1 MEITIWCL
9 HIMSHA
15 LVIES
20 YVPEGVANFTESIY
34 ISEVTGGSQELTVL
48 KAEISL
54 TGKNWQKHP
63 IVTGPVAPCV
73 LGTSSHPNGCGAPR
87 DICPK
92 WGLFL
97 QQQGKFPSVKGCSS
111 HPVPSISSGPRH
123 GLSPV

>member
-54 TGKNWQKHP
+54 TGKNWHIP
-63 IVTGPVAPCV
+63 MDVV
-73 LGTSSHPNGCGAPR
+73 LLETFALSGASFSSSRGS
-87 DICPK
+87 
-92 WGLFL
+92 F
-97 QQQGKFPSVKGCSS
+97 QV
-111 HPVPSISSGPRH
+111 
-123 GLSPV
+123 